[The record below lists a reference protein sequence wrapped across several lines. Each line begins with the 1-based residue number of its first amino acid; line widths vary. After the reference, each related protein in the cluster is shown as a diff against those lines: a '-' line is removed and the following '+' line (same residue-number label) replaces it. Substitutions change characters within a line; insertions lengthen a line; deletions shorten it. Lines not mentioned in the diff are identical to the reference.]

1 MMLYR
6 ARLAMTLA
14 AAGMILMSSAAIAGN
29 AGDAD
34 AAKKPFIER
43 TYVAIPRR
51 VGDFTVEGVKF
62 DQRDKYSGVSIR
74 YRHPA
79 HPQTRIDLFV
89 YPIGKGNAEKILD
102 AGMKA
107 FVASMKPAIDAGY
120 YRNFAEIDTVDFD
133 IELPAP
139 ADETLKTSSGETNAS
154 KSDDPAREARFAA
167 WDADMRK
174 ASRRVDGRRMRLRYD
189 YKGDLPDEWFP
200 MRSRTYLFH
209 RHLYY
214 VKGRISAAESQIDE
228 TAFGD
233 FADRAFREIVPAVM
247 AYNIGSCG
255 NTEIVLDPKKTT
267 EDAADQ
273 LFKGLLGSQLHVLT
287 SNCHASLDETIP
299 STSNAEVEVVTIE
312 YEPDDW
318 KSK

>member
-6 ARLAMTLA
+6 VPWMMLLSV
-14 AAGMILMSSAAIAGN
+14 AGMALMSPAAIAAK

-34 AAKKPFIER
+34 AAKQPFIER
-43 TYVAIPRR
+43 TFVVAPRR
-51 VGDFTVEGVKF
+51 VGDFTVETVKF

-74 YRHPA
+74 YQHPE
-79 HPQTRIDLFV
+79 HPQIRLDLFV
-89 YPIGKGNAEKILD
+89 YPIGKGDVEKILD
-102 AGMKA
+102 IGMQG
-107 FVASMKPAIDAGY
+107 FVASMKPAVDAGY
-120 YRNFAEIDTVDFD
+120 YRNFTEVDTVEFD

-139 ADETLKTSSGETNAS
+139 ADETRETSPGETNAS
-154 KSDDPAREARFAA
+154 KSGDPAREARYAA
-167 WDADMRK
+167 WHADMLK
-174 ASRRVDGRRMRLRYD
+174 SSRRVDGRRMRLSYD

-209 RHLYY
+209 RHFYY
-214 VKGRISAAESQIDE
+214 FKGRISIAESKIDE
-228 TAFGD
+228 AAFGE
-233 FADRAFREIVPAVM
+233 FADRSFRELVPAVK

-267 EDAADQ
+267 EDAADE

-287 SNCHASLDETIP
+287 SNCHPAPDKTIP
-299 STSNAEVEVVTIE
+299 TASNAELEVVTIE
-312 YEPDDW
+312 YDPDDW